1 MSDDDN
7 KAKAFDFVIES
18 QKREV
23 KLEKEGC
30 KKGKEN
36 DRSVREWKEKGV
48 KEKGGFIKADEE
60 NLTEKSD
67 ENRSKLE

>member
-36 DRSVREWKEKGV
+36 DRSVRE
-48 KEKGGFIKADEE
+48 
-60 NLTEKSD
+60 
-67 ENRSKLE
+67 